1 MPRLKDIAKKVG
13 VSISTVSRV
22 LSDDPS
28 LHVSEETRQKIL
40 ATARKME
47 YTPKKQRPTHA
58 RHIAIIMWSEK
69 GEETNDPYF
78 DAIREGVEQT
88 AKQFGIYWMT
98 IYQEQGTFD
107 LTSVKGIDGL
117 VCIGKFSKKA
127 IGAFIEITR
136 NIVFV
141 DMTPNVKV
149 FDSVVIDFAQSVRQI
164 LRYLETCKYSP
175 IGYLGGY
182 RRIDSYI
189 YYGERR
195 KKHFLEGLRRLKAHK
210 PQHIHIGDFSEKSGY
225 RMMKRAIEHGP
236 ARLYVC
242 ASDSIAIGA
251 LKALGEYG
259 YQVPEDVALIGFNDI
274 DAAKNTH
281 PPLTTVHVP
290 SRHMGEEAL
299 RSLLLRIEDPKRPTV
314 KKVVPTYFKKR
325 QSA

>member
-1 MPRLKDIAKKVG
+1 MPRLKDIANEVG

-28 LHVSEETRQKIL
+28 LHVSEATRKKIL
-40 ATARKME
+40 DTAHKME

-58 RHIAIIMWSEK
+58 HHIGIIMWSGK
-69 GEETNDPYF
+69 DEEANDPYF
-78 DAIREGVEQT
+78 EMIREGVEQT

-98 IYQEQGTFD
+98 LYQEQGGFD
-107 LTSVKGIDGL
+107 IESIKGVDGL

-127 IGAFIEITR
+127 IGNFLEITR

-164 LRYLETCKYSP
+164 LKYLETCKYSP

-182 RRIDSYI
+182 RKIDSYV

-195 KKHFLEGLRRLKAHK
+195 KKHFLDGLRRIKAHK
-210 PQHIHIGDFSEKSGY
+210 PQHVHIGDFSQKSGY

-251 LKALGEYG
+251 MKALGEYR
-259 YQVPEDVALIGFNDI
+259 YTIPEDVALIGFNDI
-274 DAAKNTH
+274 DAAQHTH
-281 PPLTTVHVP
+281 PALTTIHVP

-299 RSLLLRIEDPKRPTV
+299 RSLILRIEDPKRPTV
-314 KKVVPTYFKKR
+314 KKVVPTTLKKR

>member
-1 MPRLKDIAKKVG
+1 MPRLKDIADKVG

-28 LHVSEETRQKIL
+28 LHVSEETRQRIL
-40 ATARKME
+40 DTASKLE
-47 YTPKKQRPTHA
+47 YTPRKQRPTHA
-58 RHIAIIMWSEK
+58 HHIGIIMWSAK
-69 GEETNDPYF
+69 NEETNDPYF
-78 DAIREGVEQT
+78 ESIREGVEQT
-88 AKQFGIYWMT
+88 AKQFGVYWMT
-98 IYQEQGTFD
+98 VYPEQGNFD
-107 LTSVKGIDGL
+107 LESIKGVDGL

-127 IGAFIEITR
+127 IGSFLEITR

-164 LRYLETCKYSP
+164 LRYLETCKYNP

-182 RRIDSYI
+182 RKIDSHV

-195 KKHFLEGLRRLKAHK
+195 KKHFLDGLRRIRAHK
-210 PQHIHIGDFSEKSGY
+210 PQHVHIGDFSQKSGY

-242 ASDSIAIGA
+242 ASDTIAIGA
-251 LKALGEYG
+251 MKALNEYH
-259 YQVPEDVALIGFNDI
+259 YSIPEDVALIGFNDI
-274 DAAKNTH
+274 DVAKTTH
-281 PPLTTVHVP
+281 PPLTTIHVP

-314 KKVVPTYFKKR
+314 KKVVPTTLKKR